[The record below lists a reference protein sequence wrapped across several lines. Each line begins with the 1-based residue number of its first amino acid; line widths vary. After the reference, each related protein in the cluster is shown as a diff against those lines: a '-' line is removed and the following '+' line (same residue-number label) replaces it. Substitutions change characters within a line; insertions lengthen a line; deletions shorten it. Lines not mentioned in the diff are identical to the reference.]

1 MAIIPNYI
9 RRLNDHDLNEV
20 VSSMPQECLDQIEQY
35 SRFSVETVVFMI
47 KDRYPM
53 YADIAKIITTA
64 YKEQKG
70 RRINAISDN
79 DDSTSLLLESSVGR

>member
-1 MAIIPNYI
+1 MAIIPNYL

-47 KDRYPM
+47 KEQYPM
-53 YADIAKIITTA
+53 YADIAKIIATA
-64 YKEQKG
+64 YKE
-70 RRINAISDN
+70 
-79 DDSTSLLLESSVGR
+79 

>member
-47 KDRYPM
+47 KEQYPM
-53 YADIAKIITTA
+53 YADIAKIIATA
-64 YKEQKG
+64 YKE
-70 RRINAISDN
+70 
-79 DDSTSLLLESSVGR
+79 

>member
-1 MAIIPNYI
+1 MALIPNYV

-20 VSSMPQECLDQIEQY
+20 VSSMPQECLDQIDQY

-53 YADIAKIITTA
+53 YADIAKIIATA
-64 YKEQKG
+64 YKE
-70 RRINAISDN
+70 
-79 DDSTSLLLESSVGR
+79 

>member
-9 RRLNDHDLNEV
+9 RRLNDHALNEV

-47 KDRYPM
+47 KEQYPM
-53 YADIAKIITTA
+53 YADIAKIIATA
-64 YKEQKG
+64 YKE
-70 RRINAISDN
+70 
-79 DDSTSLLLESSVGR
+79 

>member
-20 VSSMPQECLDQIEQY
+20 VSSMPQECLDLIEQY

-47 KDRYPM
+47 KEQYPM
-53 YADIAKIITTA
+53 YADIAKIIATA
-64 YKEQKG
+64 YKE
-70 RRINAISDN
+70 
-79 DDSTSLLLESSVGR
+79 

>member
-47 KDRYPM
+47 KEQYPM
-53 YADIAKIITTA
+53 YVEIAKIIATA
-64 YKEQKG
+64 YKE
-70 RRINAISDN
+70 
-79 DDSTSLLLESSVGR
+79 